1 MAHGPPNNIP
11 HSKCNYNEE
20 WDGWRPTYVCR
31 KMNIAYKERDEC
43 EE

>member
-11 HSKCNYNEE
+11 HPKCNYNED

-31 KMNIAYKERDEC
+31 RMNMVYKERKDY